1 MTKRQDSA
9 RHRAASSTGSLEIL
23 SKAVASNAGTMGRQ
37 AAVIAAAGG
46 LVVTLGVSGSS
57 TANQP
62 QAAPAPADN
71 NTAALD
77 IQRAASTKIVSAK
90 VDAKNFK
97 ASLPVVK
104 VVAAPAEV
112 EVSASTAGQATL
124 TVDPTATAAADQ
136 DEASST
142 TSSSDS
148 NAGSASS
155 SSNGSSSNSSDSN
168 KPAKKKSSSK
178 KKLASAAS
186 DDSDSGSDSSVT
198 GSGLAA
204 TAKSYLGSPYVLG
217 GNTPGGWDCSGFVR
231 YVYKQNGKKISART
245 AAGIWKG
252 GQFAKTSNPKPGD
265 IIIQRGGSHIAIYMG
280 GSRYIGA
287 QNPSSGTA
295 WRDLDTTYD
304 SFNGYYTWVG

>member
-1 MTKRQDSA
+1 MTKRQDIA

-77 IQRAASTKIVSAK
+77 VQRAASTKVVSAK
-90 VDAKNFK
+90 VNAKNFK

-104 VVAAPAEV
+104 VVAAPAQE
-112 EVSASTAGQATL
+112 EVSSTSAGKATL
-124 TVDPTATAAADQ
+124 AVDTTAETAQ
-136 DEASST
+136 QTESTTGSTGSTSASGVSKKST
-142 TSSSDS
+142 TSSST
-148 NAGSASS
+148 
-155 SSNGSSSNSSDSN
+155 
-168 KPAKKKSSSK
+168 KKSSTSTK
-178 KKLASAAS
+178 KVASSAS
-186 DDSDSGSDSSVT
+186 DDSDSGSASSVS

-204 TAKSYLGSPYVLG
+204 TAKGYLGSPYVLG
-217 GNTPGGWDCSGFVR
+217 GNTPSGWDCSGFVR
-231 YVYKQNGKKISART
+231 YVYKQNGKNISART
-245 AAGIWKG
+245 ARAIWKG
-252 GQFAKTSNPKPGD
+252 GQFVKTSNPKPGD
-265 IIIQRGGSHIAIYMG
+265 IIIQRGGAHIAIYMG
-280 GSRYIGA
+280 GGRYIGA

-295 WRDLDTTYD
+295 WRDLGTTYD
-304 SFNGYYTWVG
+304 SFNGYYTWAG

>member
-1 MTKRQDSA
+1 MTKRQDIA

-23 SKAVASNAGTMGRQ
+23 SKAVASNAGNMGRQ

-77 IQRAASTKIVSAK
+77 IQRAASTKVVSAK
-90 VDAKNFK
+90 VNAKNFK

-104 VVAAPAEV
+104 VVAAPAQE
-112 EVSASTAGQATL
+112 EASSTSAGQATL
-124 TVDPTATAAADQ
+124 TVDATATPAADQ
-136 DEASST
+136 DETSSSTGSSSSAGSSSASTATKKTST
-142 TSSSDS
+142 TSKKKAASTASDESDS
-148 NAGSASS
+148 GSASS
-155 SSNGSSSNSSDSN
+155 VS
-168 KPAKKKSSSK
+168 
-178 KKLASAAS
+178 
-186 DDSDSGSDSSVT
+186 

-204 TAKSYLGSPYVLG
+204 TAQSYLGSPYVLG
-217 GNTPGGWDCSGFVR
+217 GNTPSGWDCSGFVR
-231 YVYKQNGKKISART
+231 YVYKQNGKNISART
-245 AAGIWKG
+245 ARAIWKG
-252 GQFAKTSNPKPGD
+252 GQFVKTSNPKPGD
-265 IIIQRGGSHIAIYMG
+265 IIIQRGGAHIAIYMG